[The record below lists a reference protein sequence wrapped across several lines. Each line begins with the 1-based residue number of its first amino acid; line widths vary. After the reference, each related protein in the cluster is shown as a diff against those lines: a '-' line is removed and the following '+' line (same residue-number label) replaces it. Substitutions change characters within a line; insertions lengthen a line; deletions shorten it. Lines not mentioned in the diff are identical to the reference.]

1 MWQVKG
7 QKVGP
12 FKAFYLATLG
22 GARSLYLDDRIGSLQ
37 AGKEADFVVLD
48 YEATPLISYRLK
60 QSKSLEETLFA
71 LMILGDDRVVKETF
85 SAGMSVHRR

>member
-1 MWQVKG
+1 
-7 QKVGP
+7 
-12 FKAFYLATLG
+12 
-22 GARSLYLDDRIGSLQ
+22 
-37 AGKEADFVVLD
+37 VLD

>member
-1 MWQVKG
+1 M
-7 QKVGP
+7 
-12 FKAFYLATLG
+12 
-22 GARSLYLDDRIGSLQ
+22 Q
-37 AGKEADFVVLD
+37 AGKEAAFVGLD

-85 SAGMSVHRR
+85 SAGASVHRR